1 MYTHVNTQDRKKPH
15 THAHICTI
23 HTKNNVKDTVSYFY
37 LMTEYVFV
45 QNEANTNDE
54 RKNKLYE

>member
-1 MYTHVNTQDRKKPH
+1 MSTHKTEKKPH